1 MWLINNEN
9 RHNIELPPLMGMS
22 QQRELARQAHVAF
35 TLIRPQSILQ
45 KLSLTNVFE

>member
-22 QQRELARQAHVAF
+22 RKMAGHEGIEPPTPGFGDQC
-35 TLIRPQSILQ
+35 S
-45 KLSLTNVFE
+45 TN